1 MAVSESRYAATWWI
15 RLDDGRIR
23 RDVCPRACAL
33 HEGQTGLCFV
43 RMGAGNQIVLTTS
56 SSGFCV
62 DPIEKK
68 PVDHFL
74 PGTSVLS
81 FGTAGCNLACR
92 FCQNRDMSKSREMD
106 TLADAASPGQIAEA
120 ASRLRAETVGRRD
133 VALHADD
140 GVQLEQRHRRRG
152 ILEIHLALL
161 TVICSTSRR
170 KGTGVDLQPDRKR
183 GLGADTGA
191 EATELGAR
199 DRSVQLEGA
208 PEGLATEGVEATVIP
223 PRPAPMI
230 LFVPGVWTFLHT
242 LFVQAAN
249 VSFENVGLRH
259 QLAVSQRSVFRPKLS
274 SWSRP

>member
-183 GLGADTGA
+183 GLGADTGGRGHRA
-191 EATELGAR
+191 WRPRSLGTAGGCPR
-199 DRSVQLEGA
+199 RPRYRRCRSDRYSTPTGSDDPLCPRCLDLPSHSVCPSG
-208 PEGLATEGVEATVIP
+208 
-223 PRPAPMI
+223 
-230 LFVPGVWTFLHT
+230 
-242 LFVQAAN
+242 
-249 VSFENVGLRH
+249 
-259 QLAVSQRSVFRPKLS
+259 QR
-274 SWSRP
+274 